1 MSPVTPTPDELSVLI
16 EARELIRQGWTRG
29 QEYRRRDG
37 KDCYCTLGAI
47 WKAGGFATRAS
58 RDAQRRI
65 QALAGA
71 DIARWNDRQ
80 KSKHPVLA
88 AFDRAIEAVS
98 RG

>member
-1 MSPVTPTPDELSVLI
+1 MSPVAPTPDELIVLI
-16 EARELIRQGWTRG
+16 RARELIRKGWTRS
-29 QEYRRRDG
+29 EEHRRRDG

-47 WKAGGFATRAS
+47 WKAGGFGSAAS

-65 QALAGA
+65 QALAGP
-71 DIARWNDRQ
+71 DLARWNDQQ

-88 AFDRAIEAVS
+88 AFDQAIAAVT